1 MPIDIIQ
8 VAGWLLQSYILYTHC
23 LGSWIMT
30 SAVIL
35 YFTTIIR
42 VAGLRLLPSYYT
54 IHPLSGHLDYDFCSH
69 IMLYTHYPVAGL
81 RLLQSYDYRHYPG
94 SWMTSAII
102 YIIHPLSGH
111 LDYDFCSHIM
121 LYTHY
126 PGSWI
131 TTSAVIL
138 YYTPIIR
145 VAGLRLLPSY
155 TIHHYPDSWTMTSAV
170 IWQYRDMIRVA
181 GLRLLQS
188 YDSIE
193 TLSV

>member
-1 MPIDIIQ
+1 MTSAVIWQYRDMIR
-8 VAGWLLQSYILYTHC
+8 VAGLWLLTSRTYAYRHYP
-23 LGSWIMT
+23 GSWIMT

-35 YFTTIIR
+35 YFTPIIR

-54 IHPLSGHLDYDFCSH
+54 
-69 IMLYTHYPVAGL
+69 
-81 RLLQSYDYRHYPG
+81 
-94 SWMTSAII
+94 
-102 YIIHPLSGH
+102 IHPLSGH

-155 TIHHYPDSWTMTSAV
+155 TIHHYPGSWTMTSAV